1 LESIQATSADNINM
15 MVNST
20 VNWRIVD
27 VEVAATMAA
36 ETMAASGRAGDIS
49 ADITKLRRDVL
60 KQSLASLAAFIGGV
74 NYSESFHMSAAAAGT
89 VHRPAVAGVA
99 IDDDAGKELS
109 SSSAAA
115 APKAKSPQ
123 FVENPMYDLD
133 KMGTSVEHA
142 NRVTRT
148 YGVEIM
154 SINII
159 SATPCDSKLT
169 TSLASGAVAS
179 AEALQAETAARGEAN
194 AVRIRAEAEA
204 ARMQIEAKGIGEA
217 EVIKANAHADGIRA
231 VSAAITDKGGK
242 EAMGQHIAELYVNQM
257 AEMAKNSKMMI
268 VPEAPTNVA
277 SVLSSA
283 FGISSLAQTAV
294 GGL

>member
-1 LESIQATSADNINM
+1 

-36 ETMAASGRAGDIS
+36 ETMAVSGKGQVG

-60 KQSLASLAAFIGGV
+60 KQSLASLAAFIGSV
-74 NYSESFHMSAAAAGT
+74 NYSESFHMSAAAAGNT
-89 VHRPAVAGVA
+89 RSAAGPTRVVEGVA
-99 IDDDAGKELS
+99 VDETTPD
-109 SSSAAA
+109 
-115 APKAKSPQ
+115 KAEKT
-123 FVENPMYDLD
+123 FVDNPMYDIE

-159 SATPCDSKLT
+159 SATPCDAKLT

-179 AEALQAETAARGEAN
+179 AEALQAETAARGQAN
-194 AVRIRAEAEA
+194 AVRIAAEAEA
-204 ARMQIEAKGIGEA
+204 ARVKIEAEGQGEA
-217 EVIKANAHADGIRA
+217 EVIRANAHADGIRA
-231 VSAAITDKGGK
+231 ISEAINDRGGK

-257 AEMAKNSKMMI
+257 AEMAKSSKMMI
-268 VPEAPTNVA
+268 VPEQPTNVA
-277 SVLSSA
+277 GVLSSA
-283 FGISSLAQTAV
+283 FGISTAA
-294 GGL
+294 